1 MPGNCNGLDRHDKT
15 KEFNKYNCFWAYK
28 KKGCK
33 RKTGEL
39 KPKKIPPGSKIKQP
53 VSICLT
59 IEKDHLEFIKKQ
71 AMHRSLELGHL
82 VEANDM
88 IRDALKDQFPMSRQ
102 MDLMGSR
109 YG

>member
-1 MPGNCNGLDRHDKT
+1 MPANCNGLDRL
-15 KEFNKYNCFWAYK
+15 NKNDGFHKDNCFWAFK

-39 KPKKIPPGSKIKQP
+39 KPKRIVSASRIKYP

-59 IEKDHLEFIKKQ
+59 MEKDHLDVIKSL
-71 AMHRSLELGHL
+71 ALHRSVEVGHI

-88 IRDALKDQFPMSRQ
+88 IRDALKREFPIESKTENATAGCR
-102 MDLMGSR
+102 
-109 YG
+109 

>member
-33 RKTGEL
+33 RKSGEL
-39 KPKKIPPGSKIKQP
+39 KPRKIHPGSKIKHP

-88 IRDALKDQFPMSRQ
+88 IRDALKDQFPLPKQ
-102 MDLMGSR
+102 MDLLGAR
-109 YG
+109 YA

>member
-1 MPGNCNGLDRHDKT
+1 MPANCNGLDRHDKT
-15 KEFNKYNCFWAYK
+15 KEFNKYNCLWAYK
-28 KKGCK
+28 TKGCK

-39 KPKKIPPGSKIKQP
+39 KPRKIPPGSKIKQP

-82 VEANDM
+82 IEANDM
-88 IRDALKDQFPMSRQ
+88 IRDALKQSFPMNKQ
-102 MDLMGSR
+102 MDMFGATR
-109 YG
+109 